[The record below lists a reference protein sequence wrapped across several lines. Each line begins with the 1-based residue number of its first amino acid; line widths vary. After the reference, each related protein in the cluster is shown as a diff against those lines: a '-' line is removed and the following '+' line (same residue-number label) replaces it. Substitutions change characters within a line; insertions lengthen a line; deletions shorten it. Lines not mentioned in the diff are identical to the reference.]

1 MASSPRVL
9 RLAFAVA
16 LMLAVALAWYASPF
30 DTSAETNPPPAQ
42 PTGLSTLA
50 GDTQVKLSW
59 TDPDSLSIDKYQL
72 WQHAQSETL
81 TGANDEFGFSVAV
94 VGDIAV
100 VGMPD
105 DNAGTGDDPGAAFVF
120 SRSADVWTLKYNLKS
135 NGAVD
140 DDGFGTSVAFDG
152 ETIVVGAPFDD
163 GKDGDGNDVTEAGA
177 AYVFTKPAAGWAGG
191 TNTVDLTETAKLT
204 ASDGVGGVD
213 GDEFGNSV
221 AVDGEIVVVGAYGH
235 GVTKGAAYVF
245 AKPGAGWADGNET
258 ATLTASSAAQ
268 GDYFGSSVAID
279 GDIILVG
286 ASGDDSSRGSAF
298 VFTKPTTDANIDSSI
313 DWNDWGSLNPAGKAA
328 LTATLTA
335 SDRADDDAFGYSVA
349 LDGNTVVV
357 GAWGDAVADTDS
369 GSAYVFTKPVSG
381 WANATETAKLTA
393 SDGEND
399 DAFGYSVAV
408 DGEIVVVGAYG
419 RGGTTG
425 AAYVFAKP
433 GAGWADGNE
442 TATLTASN
450 GAAGDYFGNSVAI
463 DANTIVVGAETA
475 NAAYVFDIVAWHD
488 IAEKGDTS
496 HIVRRLTNDIEH
508 TFLVRAVN
516 ANGTGPPSDSEAGT
530 PKAAA
535 YAPARPRNFSATQ
548 TGIGEVE
555 LTWDA
560 HRYPLTVT
568 GYEYNQDAGD
578 GSTWTDIDGSDSSTV
593 SHTVTGLTKG
603 TTYTFAVRA
612 ANSSSAGSTES
623 DSQSVTIVGVPA
635 APGSFAAEAGDTQVR
650 LGWGSPADLTI
661 SGYEYQQGG
670 GDWKPIPRSRSG
682 TTSHI
687 VTGLTNGTA
696 YTFQVRAVNAAGES
710 GSSGEK
716 SAKPE
721 AAPSAPVKPEG
732 FAARQTGIGQ
742 VELTWGASSNP
753 LDVTGY
759 EFEQNSGSWTTIPN
773 SDSSTVSHT
782 ITGLTQGVRYTFR
795 VRAVNSAGPTESDS
809 ESDSQSVTIVA
820 KPTAPGSFAAEA
832 GDTQVGLTWNPGN
845 ASITGY
851 QLLQFPESI
860 KLISNDR
867 ADGDELGWSVAVD
880 GDTLVIGALGDD
892 PKNTGAAY
900 VFTRDARG
908 WPQVGKL
915 TAANR
920 DTEFG
925 DDAGFGHSVAV
936 HGDTI
941 VVGAYEEDT
950 EGADAGAAYVF
961 TKPATGWANMTETA
975 RLTASDAA
983 AGDEFGTSVAVHGDT
998 IVVGAPE
1005 EDTGARG
1012 SAYIFTKPANGWADG
1027 TETATLR
1034 GQSNGDRFGRSVAV
1048 YGDTVV
1054 VGAAEENDRKGAAH
1068 VFTKSGATGVWDDW
1082 DGKKA
1087 STATARLTAYDRA
1100 DNDRFG
1106 RAVAMDGDTIVVGA
1120 LYNDY
1125 DDPDN
1130 NTNDV
1135 SDSGAAYV
1143 FIKTATGGWATD
1155 TETAKLTASD
1165 RAQNDQFGISVAV
1178 DGKTVVVGADQDDS
1192 SRGSAYVFNK
1202 PPTGWTDTEGS
1213 DKLIAYD
1220 RSQDD
1225 RFGNFVAVDG
1235 DTVLVGAVGDDSDQ
1249 GSAYVF
1255 GTGEWADIPGSGAAT
1270 TSHIARGLVN
1280 NVKHTFRVRAVN
1292 AAGAGAASNS
1302 ATATPEAATGAPDK
1316 PENFSAKQ
1324 TGFGQ
1329 VELKW
1334 SAASSPLTVTGYQ
1347 YSNDDG
1353 TNWSDI
1359 SGSDSGTVSHTVTG
1373 LTDKDTYTFALRA
1386 VNNSSAGQSGPSNSA
1401 DVTIVA
1407 KPVPPTGLRATPGD
1421 TQATVNWNVQSNVEH
1436 QPTDKYQLLQVPQSK
1451 LTADDAAA
1459 NDEFGYS
1466 VTIDGNTAVVGIPGS
1481 NNKTGAAYVFTR
1493 SADNSGWEQ
1502 TAKLTASG
1510 GAADDEFGIS
1520 VAVDGDTMVIGAPG
1534 TTSDTGAAY
1543 VFTKPGTDANDDGSI
1558 DWEDWASLIAV
1569 DKAALTANLTAS
1581 DGLVDDKFGIS
1592 VAVDGNVV
1600 MVGASAGDR
1609 TDTGGN
1615 TIIDSGAAYVFTR
1628 VSGVWGQK
1636 AKLTAA
1642 DGAANDEFGISV
1654 AIDGDTV
1661 VVGAHKHEVNGDL
1674 DAGGVY
1680 VYTKQA
1686 IAWANDTGKTYR
1698 NETAKLTPSDGEAGD
1713 EFGISVGIDGDTVVV
1728 GAHKADSTN
1737 SDAGAAYIFARNSNS
1752 GKWSD
1757 GEKLTASNSDAGDG
1771 FGRSVAVDGETIV
1784 IGAYMDNRSDGIVT
1798 SSGSVYVFN
1807 RDSDV
1812 WRETLNLHAPDASA
1826 NDWLGYSVAVASGS
1840 LLAGAPQDDDGG
1852 ANTGSAYLIDISDA
1866 ELADLDPAEFA
1877 LSDDGEYYNYRVLNL
1892 TNDQEYAFRVRS
1904 VNVAGNSPSAET
1916 LSATPTAAEPGKTFG
1931 LSARAGDR
1939 RVTLSW
1945 DDPGDSSLTGY
1956 QLRYPTQTRLTPSSY
1971 GENSGGFGS
1980 SVAVDDGTAVV
1991 GAPQHDGT
1999 DLQGSAI
2006 TNSGAAYVFTS

>member
-1 MASSPRVL
+1 M
-9 RLAFAVA
+9 
-16 LMLAVALAWYASPF
+16 
-30 DTSAETNPPPAQ
+30 
-42 PTGLSTLA
+42 
-50 GDTQVKLSW
+50 
-59 TDPDSLSIDKYQL
+59 
-72 WQHAQSETL
+72 
-81 TGANDEFGFSVAV
+81 
-94 VGDIAV
+94 
-100 VGMPD
+100 
-105 DNAGTGDDPGAAFVF
+105 
-120 SRSADVWTLKYNLKS
+120 
-135 NGAVD
+135 
-140 DDGFGTSVAFDG
+140 
-152 ETIVVGAPFDD
+152 
-163 GKDGDGNDVTEAGA
+163 
-177 AYVFTKPAAGWAGG
+177 
-191 TNTVDLTETAKLT
+191 
-204 ASDGVGGVD
+204 
-213 GDEFGNSV
+213 
-221 AVDGEIVVVGAYGH
+221 
-235 GVTKGAAYVF
+235 
-245 AKPGAGWADGNET
+245 
-258 ATLTASSAAQ
+258 
-268 GDYFGSSVAID
+268 
-279 GDIILVG
+279 
-286 ASGDDSSRGSAF
+286 
-298 VFTKPTTDANIDSSI
+298 
-313 DWNDWGSLNPAGKAA
+313 
-328 LTATLTA
+328 
-335 SDRADDDAFGYSVA
+335 
-349 LDGNTVVV
+349 
-357 GAWGDAVADTDS
+357 
-369 GSAYVFTKPVSG
+369 
-381 WANATETAKLTA
+381 
-393 SDGEND
+393 
-399 DAFGYSVAV
+399 
-408 DGEIVVVGAYG
+408 
-419 RGGTTG
+419 
-425 AAYVFAKP
+425 
-433 GAGWADGNE
+433 
-442 TATLTASN
+442 
-450 GAAGDYFGNSVAI
+450 
-463 DANTIVVGAETA
+463 
-475 NAAYVFDIVAWHD
+475 
-488 IAEKGDTS
+488 
-496 HIVRRLTNDIEH
+496 
-508 TFLVRAVN
+508 
-516 ANGTGPPSDSEAGT
+516 
-530 PKAAA
+530 
-535 YAPARPRNFSATQ
+535 
-548 TGIGEVE
+548 
-555 LTWDA
+555 
-560 HRYPLTVT
+560 
-568 GYEYNQDAGD
+568 
-578 GSTWTDIDGSDSSTV
+578 
-593 SHTVTGLTKG
+593 
-603 TTYTFAVRA
+603 
-612 ANSSSAGSTES
+612 
-623 DSQSVTIVGVPA
+623 
-635 APGSFAAEAGDTQVR
+635 
-650 LGWGSPADLTI
+650 
-661 SGYEYQQGG
+661 
-670 GDWKPIPRSRSG
+670 
-682 TTSHI
+682 
-687 VTGLTNGTA
+687 
-696 YTFQVRAVNAAGES
+696 
-710 GSSGEK
+710 
-716 SAKPE
+716 
-721 AAPSAPVKPEG
+721 
-732 FAARQTGIGQ
+732 
-742 VELTWGASSNP
+742 
-753 LDVTGY
+753 
-759 EFEQNSGSWTTIPN
+759 
-773 SDSSTVSHT
+773 
-782 ITGLTQGVRYTFR
+782 
-795 VRAVNSAGPTESDS
+795 
-809 ESDSQSVTIVA
+809 
-820 KPTAPGSFAAEA
+820 
-832 GDTQVGLTWNPGN
+832 
-845 ASITGY
+845 
-851 QLLQFPESI
+851 QFPESI

-1178 DGKTVVVGADQDDS
+1178 YGKTVVVGADQDDS

-1520 VAVDGDTMVIGAPG
+1520 VAVDGDTVVIGAPG

-1615 TIIDSGAAYVFTR
+1615 TIIDSGAAYVFTKDLVYR
-1628 VSGVWGQK
+1628 CVGPEGQ
-1636 AKLTAA
+1636 AHRRRRR
-1642 DGAANDEFGISV
+1642 DE
-1654 AIDGDTV
+1654 
-1661 VVGAHKHEVNGDL
+1661 
-1674 DAGGVY
+1674 
-1680 VYTKQA
+1680 
-1686 IAWANDTGKTYR
+1686 R
-1698 NETAKLTPSDGEAGD
+1698 
-1713 EFGISVGIDGDTVVV
+1713 
-1728 GAHKADSTN
+1728 
-1737 SDAGAAYIFARNSNS
+1737 
-1752 GKWSD
+1752 
-1757 GEKLTASNSDAGDG
+1757 
-1771 FGRSVAVDGETIV
+1771 
-1784 IGAYMDNRSDGIVT
+1784 
-1798 SSGSVYVFN
+1798 
-1807 RDSDV
+1807 
-1812 WRETLNLHAPDASA
+1812 
-1826 NDWLGYSVAVASGS
+1826 
-1840 LLAGAPQDDDGG
+1840 
-1852 ANTGSAYLIDISDA
+1852 
-1866 ELADLDPAEFA
+1866 
-1877 LSDDGEYYNYRVLNL
+1877 
-1892 TNDQEYAFRVRS
+1892 RVRDLRGYRRRYRCRRGAQARTS
-1904 VNVAGNSPSAET
+1904 TET
-1916 LSATPTAAEPGKTFG
+1916 
-1931 LSARAGDR
+1931 
-1939 RVTLSW
+1939 
-1945 DDPGDSSLTGY
+1945 
-1956 QLRYPTQTRLTPSSY
+1956 
-1971 GENSGGFGS
+1971 
-1980 SVAVDDGTAVV
+1980 
-1991 GAPQHDGT
+1991 
-1999 DLQGSAI
+1999 
-2006 TNSGAAYVFTS
+2006 